1 MESLSVAIQRVNQG
15 LAPDPVELPE
25 YKTPDAAGMDL
36 QAAVRE
42 PVVIPSGQ
50 YRLIPT
56 GLSFALPTGYEAQV
70 RSRSGLA
77 LKHGLAVLNAPG
89 TIDADYRGE
98 VSVILINH
106 GPEPFQVERHMRI
119 AQLVIARYSR
129 VYWQE
134 AESLAE
140 SQRGSGGYGST
151 GV

>member
-1 MESLSVAIQRVNQG
+1 METLAIQIQRVNQG
-15 LAPDPVELPE
+15 LAPDPVALPE

-36 QAAVRE
+36 HAALRE
-42 PVVIPSGQ
+42 PVVVPPGQ

-56 GLSFALPTGYEAQV
+56 GLAFALPPGYEAQV

-77 LKHGLAVLNAPG
+77 LKHGLAVLNSPG

-98 VSVILINH
+98 VAVMLINH
-106 GPEPFQVERHMRI
+106 GPEPFEVERHMRI
-119 AQLVIARYSR
+119 AQLVVARYSH
-129 VYWQE
+129 VLWQE
-134 AESLAE
+134 SDSLPD